1 MIMHDDPLSNR
12 FRKSF
17 AFEEKEIVS
26 AAASKRTDIAF
37 FWISFVSFFVII
49 MGMTS

>member
-1 MIMHDDPLSNR
+1 MHDDPLSNR
-12 FRKSF
+12 FRKTF
-17 AFEEKEIVS
+17 TFDDKANAV
-26 AAASKRTDIAF
+26 AATNKRTDVAF